1 MQGKYPT
8 YLDLSTVPGAGSWSE
23 RSRCEVWLKVS
34 QLSLLDS
41 SLAWHVGWFGRWWLA
56 DEGGGVT

>member
-8 YLDLSTVPGAGSWSE
+8 YLDLSTVPGAGSWGE

-41 SLAWHVGWFGRWWLA
+41 SLAWHVG
-56 DEGGGVT
+56 